1 MVPKDK
7 RSDGSRFGT
16 AMNVLTIGGAMVDT
30 IVTIASDKIE
40 QIKMR
45 NAESSFLLLE
55 EGQKTEVEEIASSG
69 GGGALN
75 SAVAAARLGHNTS
88 IIAKVGHDDK
98 ADIVRSLLR
107 AEGVDITWLAADESE
122 PTGSSVIISSH
133 DRNAAVFTYRG
144 ANTRLRPE
152 DFPAEAFAGRQLV
165 YVANL
170 SNESADCYPLVV
182 ERAKSAGARLA
193 VNPGIR
199 QLTARFDD
207 FWQSLKHIDI
217 LCVNR
222 AEAQTLMPRLLQSF
236 GDGGAPLI
244 VGKDDP
250 LPPLAKRGLR
260 NGGYE
265 MTLAKFLSALIELGV
280 GAVVL
285 TDGANGA
292 FIARGQ
298 DLHYRAAQH
307 VVAAATTG
315 AGDAFSA
322 TFACYLADTN
332 DAVRAL
338 SAASINAASVVQHID
353 TQTGLLSRP
362 VLERELAHESEAALL
377 SFPI

>member
-1 MVPKDK
+1 
-7 RSDGSRFGT
+7 
-16 AMNVLTIGGAMVDT
+16 MNVLTIGGAMVDT
-30 IVTIASDKIE
+30 IVTVASDRIE

-55 EGQKTEVEEIASSG
+55 EGQKTEAEQIATSG

-75 SAVAAARLGHNTS
+75 SAVAAARLGHSTS
-88 IIAKVGHDDK
+88 IIAKIGRDDK
-98 ADIVRSLLR
+98 ADAVRTLLQ
-107 AEGVDITWLAADESE
+107 AEGVDISWLAVDDNE
-122 PTGSSVIISSH
+122 PTGASVIISSH

-144 ANTRLRPE
+144 ANTRLRAQDLP
-152 DFPAEAFAGRQLV
+152 PEAFAGRQLV

-182 ERAKSAGARLA
+182 ERAKAAGALLA

-199 QLTARFDD
+199 QLTARYDD

-236 GDGGAPLI
+236 GDGGAPLA
-244 VGKDDP
+244 VKNGDP

-265 MTLAKFLSALIELGV
+265 MTLVKFLGALIELGV

-322 TFACYLADTN
+322 TFACYLGDTN

-338 SAASINAASVVQHID
+338 SAASVNAASVVQFID
-353 TQTGLLSRP
+353 TQSGLLTRSA
-362 VLERELAHESEAALL
+362 LEQELVRESEAPLL
-377 SFPI
+377 SFSI